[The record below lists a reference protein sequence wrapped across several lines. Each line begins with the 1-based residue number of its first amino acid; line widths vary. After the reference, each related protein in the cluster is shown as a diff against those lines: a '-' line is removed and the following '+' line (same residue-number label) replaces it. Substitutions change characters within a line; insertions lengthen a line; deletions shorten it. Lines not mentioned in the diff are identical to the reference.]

1 MERIWHHLWMKE
13 LQVGVKTLNPK
24 EEKKKVVAGDHPIL
38 MTECPLNPKKNRER
52 AAEILFD
59 R

>member
-1 MERIWHHLWMKE
+1 LYEGAPGLYK
-13 LQVGVKTLNPK
+13 QVVYLILK
-24 EEKKKVVAGDHPIL
+24 KKKVVAGDHPIL

>member
-1 MERIWHHLWMKE
+1 MVAGDHPILYVYLFYMYKKE
-13 LQVGVKTLNPK
+13 IVFF
-24 EEKKKVVAGDHPIL
+24 KKKVVAGDHPIL

>member
-1 MERIWHHLWMKE
+1 MNEGAPGSGLD
-13 LQVGVKTLNPK
+13 PK
-24 EEKKKVVAGDHPIL
+24 SRREKKKVVAGDHPIL